1 MLKEFK
7 EFAMRGNVIDMA
19 VGIIIG
25 GAFGPIVQSLVKD
38 ILMPPIGL
46 LMGGVDFTDLFVTLK
61 QGIPTGPYRIL
72 ADAQAAGAV
81 TMNFGVFLNFVMSF
95 LIIAL
100 AVFLFVK
107 AINRMKREEQK
118 IPPAEPTTKD
128 CIYCHMTIPIN
139 AMKCGFCTSDL
150 QKTA

>member
-7 EFAMRGNVIDMA
+7 EFVMRGNVMDMA

-46 LMGGVDFTDLFVTLK
+46 LMGGVDFSDLFITLK
-61 QGIPTGPYRIL
+61 QGIPPGPYPIL

-81 TMNFGVFLNFVMSF
+81 TINYGVFFNFVVSF
-95 LIIAL
+95 LIVAL
-100 AVFLFVK
+100 AVFFLIQAF
-107 AINRMKREEQK
+107 NRMKREEE
-118 IPPAEPTTKD
+118 PPAAEPSTKE
-128 CIYCHMTIPIN
+128 CTFCHMTIPIP
-139 AMKCGFCTSDL
+139 AIKCGFCTSDL